1 MNRSTL
7 IAVGVFA
14 LLAVAYVATREPTVS
29 VGMKKLTV
37 PALKAEQ
44 VTSLELGGAFKVK
57 LTKEGDA
64 WLVADPA
71 SPDKKFAADEQ
82 QVKSAVDALA
92 DFKAPDFIT
101 EKNEKQAE
109 LEVDDAKGV
118 KVTASGASGELLS
131 LVLGKAG
138 KNGGSYVRL
147 AKSPEVFL
155 TTSPLSYFVKKDVN
169 GWRKRAITVAAVA
182 DVTKVSVAHPGGEAL
197 QLVLDGADWK
207 LGSAAPADFRFDAQV
222 AKQLVAQLGAM
233 SAQGF
238 SDGEADDALGLSPSA
253 ATVVEAELKDGKKVQ
268 LSFGTKKPDGSVP
281 LRVLGDA
288 QVYLVPQWQTDVL
301 LKKVD
306 GLRDLSL
313 LVLEP
318 EKVTQLVVTA
328 GAKKA
333 VVKKDGTSWKLVEP
347 KSPPAG
353 FEFDGAQV
361 MSVLQRLKST
371 RATKL
376 APSPVADDKAGLTKP
391 ATVVELTVEGG
402 PVQRLRFGAEVGPG
416 EVYVKGS
423 ADGLLYV
430 TSAGEK
436 SSFDAAH
443 ELFKKPPAAPDWQN
457 AQGLDQLPPEIR
469 KQLEAQLRQQQG
481 Q

>member
-14 LLAVAYVATREPTVS
+14 LLAVAYFATREPTVS
-29 VGMKKLTV
+29 VGVKKLAV
-37 PALKAEQ
+37 PAVKADQ
-44 VTSLELGGAFKVK
+44 VTGLELSGAFKATLSK
-57 LTKEGDA
+57 DA
-64 WLVADPA
+64 NGWRVADPA

-82 QVKSAVDALA
+82 QVKSLLDALA

-118 KVTASGASGELLS
+118 KVTALGASGELVS

-155 TTSPLSYFVKKDVN
+155 TTSPLAFFVKKDVN
-169 GWRKRAITVAAVA
+169 GWRQRAITVAKAE

-197 QLVLDGADWK
+197 QLQLDGADWK
-207 LGSAAPADFRFDAQV
+207 LTSPAPADFRFDAQA

-233 SAQGF
+233 SAQSF
-238 SDGEADDALGLSPSA
+238 SDGETDDALGLTLA
-253 ATVVEAELKDGKKVQ
+253 TATVVEAELKDGKKAK
-268 LSFGTKKPDGSVP
+268 LTFGTKKPDGAVP
-281 LRVLGDA
+281 LRVDGDA
-288 QVYLVPQWQTDVL
+288 QVYLVPQWQADL
-301 LKKVD
+301 LTKKVD
-306 GLRDLSL
+306 GLRDLTL
-313 LVLEP
+313 LKVDP
-318 EKVTQLVVTA
+318 ERVTQVTVTA

-333 VVKKDGTSWKLVEP
+333 VVKKDGAGWKLVEP
-347 KSPPAG
+347 KTPPAG

-361 MSVLQRLKST
+361 MSVLQRLKAL
-371 RATKL
+371 RAAKV
-376 APSPVADDKAGLTKP
+376 AAAPVADDKAGLAKP
-391 ATVVELTVEGG
+391 ATLVELTVDGG
-402 PVQRLRFGAEVGPG
+402 PAQRLRFGGEAAPG

-430 TSAGEK
+430 TSVGEK
-436 SSFDAAH
+436 SAFDAAH
-443 ELFKKPPAAPDWQN
+443 ELFKKPAAQPDWQN
-457 AQGLDQLPPEIR
+457 ARGLDQLPPEIR
-469 KQLEAQLRQQQG
+469 RQLEAQLRQQQG